1 MCCFSYGS
9 PSSNTLV
16 YQWLSPTMQRAPQW
30 VRDMAHPR
38 PFSSRAPECSPQ
50 IRCVKAPSVSSARLT
65 KKKKRET
72 KPGRSAP
79 PATLG
84 QKQQPRSG
92 VTATKGQLVAG
103 GHRALWGDSH
113 AWPNAARLAASVSAP
128 RCLSAGGHRF
138 KVTMSLL
145 FTDYSG
151 IKGIGHHLH
160 VSA

>member
-1 MCCFSYGS
+1 MLLQLRKPEFQHTRLPVVKSHHATCTPVGSGHGS
-9 PSSNTLV
+9 PQTLQQQGSGV
-16 YQWLSPTMQRAPQW
+16 LTPDPLRESTLGQLG
-30 VRDMAHPR
+30 
-38 PFSSRAPECSPQ
+38 
-50 IRCVKAPSVSSARLT
+50 KAY